1 MRLEAIRYSPGS
13 LQILDQ
19 LQLPEH
25 CHYEALS
32 SVQQAKEAIRAMKV
46 RGAPAIALVGCLSL
60 AVELRAGAG
69 GPGLAA
75 LVAFV
80 RDQLRLLV
88 AARPT
93 AVNMARAARD
103 LGQVAAQEAEREGA
117 TEETVRERVIR
128 FAEDM
133 LEKDLKDNRSIGDLG
148 ARHLLEQT
156 NPKGGKVTVLTHC
169 NTGALATA
177 GYGTAL
183 GVIRSLH
190 EMGRLEHTFCT
201 ETRPYNQ
208 GARLTAFELVYE
220 QIPATLI
227 TDSMAAA
234 AMAHRGVSA
243 VVVGA
248 DRVVANGDTANKIGT
263 YQLAIVA
270 KHHGVPFYVAAPSS
284 SCDLHLETGKEIVIE
299 ERPSQELT
307 DLNGVRI
314 AAQGLHPIP
323 RTGKTDATGKAH
335 PCLSQCK
342 GPGVDSEILKIL
354 GAGKSWVETIHK
366 AEAFLGSMKR
376 LCSFLASACI
386 PALIVCVN
394 H

>member
-25 CHYEALS
+25 CRYEALG
-32 SVQQAKEAIRAMKV
+32 SVQQARDAIRAMKV

-80 RDQLRLLV
+80 QDQLRLLV

-103 LGQVAAQEAEREGA
+103 LACVAAREAEREGA
-117 TEETVRERVIR
+117 TEETLRERYRILVIR

-133 LEKDLKDNRSIGDLG
+133 LEKDLRDNRNIGDLG
-148 ARHLLEQT
+148 ARHLLEHT
-156 NPKGGKVTVLTHC
+156 NPRDGKVTVLTHC

-234 AMAHRGVSA
+234 AMAHQGVSASSPA

-270 KHHGVPFYVAAPSS
+270 KHHGIPFYVAAPSS

-307 DLNGVRI
+307 DLNGIRI
-314 AAQGLHPIP
+314 AAQGKVWCGTRYCGIQWPEL
-323 RTGKTDATGKAH
+323 
-335 PCLSQCK
+335 
-342 GPGVDSEILKIL
+342 
-354 GAGKSWVETIHK
+354 
-366 AEAFLGSMKR
+366 
-376 LCSFLASACI
+376 LCSFKLLSRILMMEVKFKVRLCK
-386 PALIVCVN
+386 
-394 H
+394 